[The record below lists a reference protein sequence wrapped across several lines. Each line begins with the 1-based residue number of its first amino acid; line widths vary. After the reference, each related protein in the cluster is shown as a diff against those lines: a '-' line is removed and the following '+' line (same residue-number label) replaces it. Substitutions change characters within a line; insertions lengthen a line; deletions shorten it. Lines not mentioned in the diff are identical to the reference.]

1 MESKA
6 GMKVR
11 GCRTG
16 ISAKAKTQVSAGH
29 FGKAKKR
36 VFVRRKLLSKF
47 FLAISTLMSVYGI
60 FWLFWILFDLFIS
73 GFKYIHPD
81 LLTQDMHP
89 AGVEGGGLRHAFVG
103 HIIITSIA
111 TIIGVPVGVLAGI
124 FFAEYGRDSKF
135 VRALRSVTDI
145 MVSIPSIVM
154 GALVYAILIKP
165 VGHFMSIGGSIALA
179 LIMMPVIA
187 ITTDEMLKLVPS
199 MMREAAYALGAYKW
213 QVITRVTV
221 RAARIGILTG
231 VILGVARITG
241 ETAPLLFTSF
251 NNNFLETNIFK
262 PMASLTVTVFQYVMG
277 PYEYWHEQA
286 WAASLILTLGVLLLS
301 IIAKAILH
309 GVSFFAP
316 FAFIKSLFFTR
327 KFRKEE

>member
-1 MESKA
+1 MEGKT
-6 GMKVR
+6 GMR
-11 GCRTG
+11 ARDLRTG
-16 ISAKAKTQVSAGH
+16 ISEKSKTQSRVWH
-29 FGKAKKR
+29 LGKAKR
-36 VFVRRKLLSKF
+36 GVFLRRKLLSNL
-47 FLAISTLMSVYGI
+47 FLTISTLMSLYGI

-73 GFKYIHPD
+73 GLKYIHLD
-81 LLTQDMHP
+81 LITQDMHP

-103 HIIITSIA
+103 HLIITSMA
-111 TIIGVPVGVLAGI
+111 TIIGVPVGVLSGI
-124 FFAEYGRDSKF
+124 FFAEYGRDSRF
-135 VRALRSVTDI
+135 VQILRSVTDI
-145 MVSIPSIVM
+145 MVSTPSIVM

-179 LIMMPVIA
+179 LIMMPVIS
-187 ITTDEMLKLVPS
+187 ITTDEMLKLVPG

-213 QVITRVTV
+213 QVITKITV
-221 RAARIGILTG
+221 RAARVGILTG

-251 NNNFLETNIFK
+251 NNNFLETDILK

-301 IIAKAILH
+301 IIAKGILQ
-309 GVSFFAP
+309 GVFP
-316 FAFIKSLFFTR
+316 FVFLKDLFSLKR
-327 KFRKEE
+327 AGKEK